1 MKLQYILGRMREPS
15 TWAAIS
21 ALGVV
26 FGLPPG
32 TVDLAVQVG
41 VAATG
46 ILGVLLPDKG
56 ATAPKVAP

>member
-1 MKLQYILGRMREPS
+1 MNAFLKRIREPS

-32 TVDLAVQVG
+32 TLDLLAQVG
-41 VAATG
+41 IGGAGLLG
-46 ILGVLLPDKG
+46 ILLKDK
-56 ATAPKVAP
+56 AE

>member
-1 MKLQYILGRMREPS
+1 MKYLISRFREPS

-32 TVDLAVQVG
+32 TVDIVVQVG
-41 VAATG
+41 VALTG
-46 ILGVLLPDKG
+46 VLGVVLKDG
-56 ATAPKVAP
+56 AQ